1 MTSLLNLLARA
12 LSGGSSLALP
22 VALVGGFIAALN
34 PCCLALYPAAAA
46 TCCGVRDSGATRCG
60 AQESTAQRSL
70 PNSTAFVVGM
80 AVAMSLLGIV
90 AVLAGRIIS
99 GGSWL
104 RYAVA
109 IVPLVMGMQVLGWV
123 HLPLPTFSMNQ
134 SKLNVASAFGC
145 GFLLSLV
152 IAPCGTPVLASVL
165 AYAALKGNAYFGAL
179 LLFAYGFGAGI
190 PLLVAASI
198 STRFAQWL
206 DRRGCRKWV
215 DRATGSLLLALG
227 FYLLWVA

>member
-1 MTSLLNLLARA
+1 MLARA
-12 LSGGSSLALP
+12 LSAGSVLALP
-22 VALVGGFIAALN
+22 AALLGGFIAALN

-46 TCCGVRDSGATRCG
+46 TCCGVREAGAR
-60 AQESTAQRSL
+60 RSL

-80 AVAMSLLGIV
+80 AVAMALLGTV
-90 AVLAGRIIS
+90 AALAGRIVS
-99 GGSWL
+99 GGSWV

-109 IVPLVMGMQVLGWV
+109 VVPLVMGMQVLGWL
-123 HLPLPTFSMNQ
+123 HLPLPTFSMSQ

-165 AYAALKGNAYFGAL
+165 SYAALKGNAYFGAL
-179 LLFAYGFGAGI
+179 LLFVYGLGAGI
-190 PLLVAASI
+190 PLLTAAILS
-198 STRFAQWL
+198 SRFAQQL
-206 DRRGCRKWV
+206 DLRGYRPWV
-215 DRATGSLLLALG
+215 DGVTGALLLALG